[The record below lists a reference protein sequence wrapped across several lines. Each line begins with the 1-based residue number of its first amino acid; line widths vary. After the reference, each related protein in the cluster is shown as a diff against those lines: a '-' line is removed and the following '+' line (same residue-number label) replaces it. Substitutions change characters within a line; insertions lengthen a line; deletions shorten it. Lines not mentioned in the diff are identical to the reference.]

1 MQPLNY
7 ALTLLVSFLGLY
19 CGLALAFIAPEELK
33 QGRKYFILLTR
44 IIFAL
49 VLVFMLLY
57 FRLHWII
64 AVIVAIGFFVL
75 DYNYRIDERY
85 IYALMAAVFILSAG
99 NTTLLILEASFIF
112 LYGFPAGTL
121 FTEKLVKK
129 NIFAVA
135 GKLFLN
141 YFHYLVIAALPLL
154 VIYL

>member
-7 ALTLLVSFLGLY
+7 ALAFLVSFLGLY

-33 QGRKYFILLTR
+33 AGRKYFILLTR

-49 VLVFMLLY
+49 VLAFLLLY
-57 FRLHWII
+57 FRLHWIL
-64 AVIVAIGFFVL
+64 VLVLVIGFFIM
-75 DYNYRIDERY
+75 DYNHRIDERY
-85 IYALMAAVFILSAG
+85 IYALMAAALILSSL
-99 NTTLLILEASFIF
+99 NTKLFILEASLIF

-135 GKLFLN
+135 GKLFIN

-154 VIYL
+154 VVYL